1 MAGATYEHDL
11 IAGNIGYCIRDQIRG
26 HGCTVSTSDMRIH
39 TPRTGL
45 YTYPDAAVICGE
57 PRFLDQKRTTLLN
70 PTVIVEVLSPG
81 TEAYDRGRRFE
92 HYQSIESLRE
102 YLLVASDRISVF
114 LYRRQPENEWLLIT
128 ATTMESSIELE
139 SAGCRLL
146 LRDLYENVSLAA
158 DSPGGTRIDQ
168 LTSQQPQGQLPRC
181 QRPHKVEP
189 AVAQV
194 RVDVL
199 RIG

>member
-1 MAGATYEHDL
+1 MSTLPKPRLTPEEYLAIEDAADGKSEYYKGELFAMAGATYEHDL
-11 IAGNIGYCIRDQIRG
+11 IAGNIGYRIRDQIRG

-45 YTYPDAAVICGE
+45 YTYPDAAVSWGE

-81 TEAYDRGRRFE
+81 TEDYDRGRRFE

-114 LYRRQPENEWLLIT
+114 LYRRQSENEWLLIT

-139 SAGCRLL
+139 SAGC
-146 LRDLYENVSLAA
+146 SFAT
-158 DSPGGTRIDQ
+158 STRM
-168 LTSQQPQGQLPRC
+168 S
-181 QRPHKVEP
+181 H
-189 AVAQV
+189 
-194 RVDVL
+194 
-199 RIG
+199 